1 MEPEGPPVG
10 SVGVSGQRAEPAT
23 WELPLTQQDR
33 SPESAGRFR
42 RKAPW
47 VIALVVVLI
56 ATGAAVAF
64 TKPFGSAGVSAPGVA
79 ESAGP
84 TGIYT
89 VARQNLSS
97 QTQLSATLGYDGS
110 YSIPVP
116 SGTSVEDVT
125 QAQETVTQDQQ
136 TLSADEQTASDA
148 SSAADQA
155 IAADQ
160 TDVAIGQST
169 LSADQASEYQDCA
182 GSGASSAACTQAAQ
196 KVSTD
201 QSDLSQA
208 DQQLSTAQSSASL
221 DHDQNQAKVQ
231 SDQTKLASDQATLA
245 SDQATEVNP
254 GTTYTA
260 LPSVGDVIKEDGPV
274 YSLND
279 EPVPLLYG
287 ANPAYRAFYVGM
299 SDGADVG
306 ALTADLIA
314 LGYGADLSQSNH
326 FSTATAAAVKRW
338 QSALELSA
346 TGEVLLGAAVF
357 EPGPIRVTSVTTS
370 VGESIGGG
378 GGGSGGGGG
387 GSGGGGSGGGGSG
400 GGGAVLTATS
410 TTRQVSISLDAS
422 DQSEVAVGDKV
433 TITLPNN
440 ESTPGV
446 ISSVGTVATTA
457 PSSSST
463 SSAGSGSS
471 NPTISVL
478 VNPTDPSATGR
489 WDQASV
495 NVTITT
501 GTVTNALVV
510 PVAAL
515 RAQPSGAYAVE
526 VVGADNIHH
535 LVAVGLGLFDDADG
549 LVQVT
554 GTSMVAGQQVV
565 VPKL

>member
-116 SGTSVEDVT
+116 SGTSMEDVT

-182 GSGASSAACTQAAQ
+182 GSGASDRGVHSGRPEGQHGPVRPVPGRPATVHRSVECQPRPRPEPGEGP
-196 KVSTD
+196 VRP
-201 QSDLSQA
+201 
-208 DQQLSTAQSSASL
+208 
-221 DHDQNQAKVQ
+221 
-231 SDQTKLASDQATLA
+231 DQA
-245 SDQATEVNP
+245 
-254 GTTYTA
+254 G
-260 LPSVGDVIKEDGPV
+260 
-274 YSLND
+274 
-279 EPVPLLYG
+279 
-287 ANPAYRAFYVGM
+287 
-299 SDGADVG
+299 
-306 ALTADLIA
+306 
-314 LGYGADLSQSNH
+314 
-326 FSTATAAAVKRW
+326 
-338 QSALELSA
+338 
-346 TGEVLLGAAVF
+346 
-357 EPGPIRVTSVTTS
+357 
-370 VGESIGGG
+370 
-378 GGGSGGGGG
+378 
-387 GSGGGGSGGGGSG
+387 
-400 GGGAVLTATS
+400 
-410 TTRQVSISLDAS
+410 
-422 DQSEVAVGDKV
+422 
-433 TITLPNN
+433 
-440 ESTPGV
+440 
-446 ISSVGTVATTA
+446 
-457 PSSSST
+457 
-463 SSAGSGSS
+463 
-471 NPTISVL
+471 
-478 VNPTDPSATGR
+478 
-489 WDQASV
+489 
-495 NVTITT
+495 
-501 GTVTNALVV
+501 
-510 PVAAL
+510 
-515 RAQPSGAYAVE
+515 
-526 VVGADNIHH
+526 
-535 LVAVGLGLFDDADG
+535 
-549 LVQVT
+549 
-554 GTSMVAGQQVV
+554 
-565 VPKL
+565 